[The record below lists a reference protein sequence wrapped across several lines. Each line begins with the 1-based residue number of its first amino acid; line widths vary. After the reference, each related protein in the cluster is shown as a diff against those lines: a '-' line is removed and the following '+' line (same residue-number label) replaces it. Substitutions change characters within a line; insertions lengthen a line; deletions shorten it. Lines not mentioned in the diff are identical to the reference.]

1 MNLSQ
6 FMRMFVRMVLTTTA
20 GTLLAVTMSAQVQTK
35 SSTESGQAI
44 KEVNVERGE
53 VVYVSGNDVLVKME
67 DGTIRHFPNVPE
79 SAKAMVDGK
88 ELGVHDL
95 KPGMKLQ
102 RTITTTTTPR
112 MVTTVQTVTGT
123 IWQITPPTSVTL
135 TLEDGTNQQFT
146 IPKGQEFN
154 VNGETVDAFGLKK
167 GMRISATKITE
178 APETVVTQERKVT
191 GTLPPPPSP
200 PPTNMP
206 VLIVLMRQAPPPLQ
220 SAAARPATTELPKTA
235 SYVPLVGLV
244 GLVCLSLSLGL
255 RIRRRL

>member
-6 FMRMFVRMVLTTTA
+6 FTRMFAGVLLTTTA

-146 IPKGQEFN
+146 IPKGQAFN

-178 APETVVTQERKVT
+178 APETAVTQERKVT

-200 PPTNMP
+200 PPANMP

-220 SAAARPATTELPKTA
+220 SAAATPTPTELPKTA

>member
-1 MNLSQ
+1 
-6 FMRMFVRMVLTTTA
+6 MRMFARVVLTTTA

-35 SSTESGQAI
+35 SSTEHGQAI
-44 KEVNVERGE
+44 KEVKVDRGE

-67 DGTIRHFPNVPE
+67 DGMIRHFPNVPE
-79 SAKAMVDGK
+79 SARVMVDGK
-88 ELGVHDL
+88 GLGVHDL
-95 KPGMKLQ
+95 KPGMKLE
-102 RTITTTTTPR
+102 RTITTTSTPR

-154 VNGETVDAFGLKK
+154 VNGETVDAFELKK

-200 PPTNMP
+200 PPANIP
-206 VLIVLMRQAPPPLQ
+206 VLIVLMRPVAPPSLQ
-220 SAAARPATTELPKTA
+220 GAAAKSAPTELPKTA
-235 SYVPLVGLV
+235 SHMPLVGLV